1 MTPAA
6 RRAAPAEVPGLAA
19 RRIAADI
26 LDNVL
31 RRQRPL
37 DLELE
42 AHPGLPAL
50 ADRDRGL
57 VRMLTATVLRRIGTL
72 RHIVGKFL
80 ERGFPADAPRV
91 ETALLI
97 GAAQILFMD
106 VPDHAA
112 VDLSVRLVQAD
123 RRAARFPGLINAVLR
138 RVAQDGPA
146 LLAELD
152 VVPLDTP
159 KWLFTRWQQNFGDET
174 ARAIAIAHGH
184 EPPLDLTVKSDAA
197 SWAQRLRGRVLPTGT
212 VRTTTQGNVA
222 LLPGY
227 NEGAWWVQDAAAAM
241 PVRLLGDISGKS
253 VADLCAAPGGKTA
266 QFALAGARVTAIDR
280 SANRL
285 ARVRDNLARLGLEAE
300 LIAAD
305 ATEWQGGP
313 FDAVLVD
320 APCSSTGTIR
330 RHPDV
335 AWLKS
340 ETDIASLTAVQR
352 RLLDQAVT
360 LTKPGG
366 RLIYCVC
373 SLEPEEGEQQIEALL
388 AREGA
393 LRRVPVEAGE
403 VDNAQF
409 INAAGDLRTLPC
421 HWDASHWNDS
431 DPRMGGLDGF
441 YAARLERL

>member
-6 RRAAPAEVPGLAA
+6 RRAAPTEVPGLAA

-26 LDNVL
+26 VDNVL
-31 RRQRPL
+31 RRRRPL

-42 AHPGLPAL
+42 GHPGLPAL
-50 ADRDRGL
+50 ADRDRAL
-57 VRMLTATVLRRIGTL
+57 VRMLAATVLRRVGTL
-72 RHIVGKFL
+72 RHVLAKFL
-80 ERGFPADAPRV
+80 DSGLPADAPRV

-123 RRAARFPGLINAVLR
+123 RRAARYPGLINAVLR
-138 RVAQDGPA
+138 RAAQEGPA
-146 LLAELD
+146 LLVELD
-152 VVPLDTP
+152 TVPLDTP
-159 KWLFTRWQQNFGDET
+159 EWLFTRWRRNYGNDT
-174 ARAIAIAHGH
+174 ARAIAIAHGR
-184 EPPLDLTVKSDAA
+184 EPPLDLSVKSDAA
-197 SWAQRLRGRVLPTGT
+197 SWAQRLRGRVLRTGT

-227 NEGAWWVQDAAAAM
+227 SEGAWWVQDAAAAL
-241 PVRLLGDISGKS
+241 PARLLGDIAGKQ
-253 VADLCAAPGGKTA
+253 VADFCAAPGGKTA
-266 QFALAGARVTAIDR
+266 QLALAGAHVTAVDR

-285 ARVRDNLARLGLEAE
+285 TRVRDNLARVGLQAE
-300 LIAAD
+300 LVAAD

-340 ETDIASLTAVQR
+340 EADIASLADVQR
-352 RLLDQAVT
+352 RLLDRAVA
-360 LTKPGG
+360 LAKPGG
-366 RLIYCVC
+366 LIVYCVC

-388 AREGA
+388 AREAGV
-393 LRRVPVEAGE
+393 RRIPVEARE
-403 VDNAQF
+403 IENAPF
-409 INAAGDLRTLPC
+409 VNAAGDLRTLPS

-431 DPRMGGLDGF
+431 DLRMGGLDGF
-441 YAARLERL
+441 YAARLERT